1 MRKEIELGKN
11 VDEIINFAVN
21 APDIPHLYANGFINA
36 MGNGDTVLILQQN
49 GKPIATLNLSFT
61 LTKTLA
67 QKLEQIIG
75 DLEKDTK
82 NIIMTTDDISGAL
95 AKREKKKRKK
105 RNKK

>member
-1 MRKEIELGKN
+1 MKKEIELGKS

-21 APDIPHLYANGFINA
+21 TPDIPHLYANGFINA

-75 DLEKDTK
+75 KLEKDTK
-82 NIIMTTDDISGAL
+82 NIIMTTDDIGEAL
-95 AKREKKKRKK
+95 AKGGKQKTKK